1 MQINK
6 HKKIDRKRR
15 VAKIKGEEKVL
26 ANVKI
31 STKKSRKTKKLFIL
45 K

>member
-26 ANVKI
+26 ANVKNI
-31 STKKSRKTKKLFIL
+31 NKEKQEN
-45 K
+45 

>member
-15 VAKIKGEEKVL
+15 VAKIKEKEKVL
-26 ANVKI
+26 ANVKNI
-31 STKKSRKTKKLFIL
+31 NKEMQEN
-45 K
+45 